1 MLTDLPLAQLRTY
14 TSAYQAPED
23 FDEFWRETLAEA
35 AKYEIDVTVTPVETA
50 LRTLDVFEVTYAGF
64 GGHPIH
70 AWLRVPRNQPGPLP
84 AVVQFHGYGSGRGSA
99 LEELVWASAGYAQLQ
114 IDVRGQGGA
123 HAGGTTGDPV
133 GSGPSFPG
141 FLTRGIE
148 SRETY
153 FYRRVFTDAA
163 RAVEAARA
171 LDVVDA
177 DRVAVVGNSQGGGI
191 ALAAAAL
198 VPDVAALYAQAP
210 FLCDL
215 RRASLIAGKAP
226 YTELAG
232 YLATQRHEVD
242 RTFEVLS
249 YFDGVGFAS
258 RATAPAH
265 FSIGLMDDV
274 VPPSTV
280 FGAYNAY
287 RGRKHLDVWEYNGHE
302 AGGGQDLENVLATF
316 APLLKPGS

>member
-1 MLTDLPLAQLRTY
+1 MLTDLPLAELRTY
-14 TSAYQAPED
+14 TSAYQAPGD
-23 FDEFWRETLAEA
+23 FDDFWRETLAEA
-35 AKYEIDVTVTPVETA
+35 AAYDLEVVAAPVKTP

-70 AWLRVPRNQPGPLP
+70 AWLRVPKGQPRPLP

-99 LEELVWASAGYAQLQ
+99 VEELLWPSAGYAQLQ
-114 IDVRGQGGA
+114 VDVRGQGGA

-133 GSGPSFPG
+133 GSGPAFPG

-163 RAVEAARA
+163 RAVAAVRT

-177 DRVAVVGNSQGGGI
+177 DRVAVAGNSQGGGI

-198 VPDVAALYAQAP
+198 VPDVAALSAQAP
-210 FLCDL
+210 FLCDF

-232 YLATQRHEVD
+232 YLAAQRHQVEA
-242 RTFEVLS
+242 TFGVLS
-249 YFDGVGFAS
+249 YFDGIGFAS
-258 RATAPAH
+258 RASAPAH
-265 FSIGLMDDV
+265 FSVGLMDDV

-287 RGRKHLDVWEYNGHE
+287 RGPKNLDVWEYNGHE
-302 AGGGQDLENVLATF
+302 AGGGQDLENVLAAF
-316 APLLKPGS
+316 EPLLKPGS